1 LIRHAYRSAAFAVI
15 PLPIAMIELPLGTLL
30 VLAVGLTTLLAAGF
44 LAAAIT
50 AIAVATITTAADVE
64 LGSTATRHTK
74 SLAKPS
80 FRLAPHPHP
89 FAGWTSATPS

>member
-1 LIRHAYRSAAFAVI
+1 MIRHAYSAAFAVI
-15 PLPIAMIELPLGTLL
+15 SLTIAMVQLPLGTLL

-64 LGSTATRHTK
+64 LGSTATGYTK
-74 SLAKPS
+74 SLA
-80 FRLAPHPHP
+80 
-89 FAGWTSATPS
+89 